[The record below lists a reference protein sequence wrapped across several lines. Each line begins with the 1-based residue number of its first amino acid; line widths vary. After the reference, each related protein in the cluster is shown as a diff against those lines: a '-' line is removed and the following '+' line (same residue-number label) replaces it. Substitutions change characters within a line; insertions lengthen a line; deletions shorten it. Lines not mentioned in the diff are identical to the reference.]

1 MATYYKYKSREGKDI
16 VDWRAITKGI
26 TDDITRI
33 EGEREQQRVDID
45 NAVLTNLE
53 DIANKPQGAYSKEN
67 DRISSYAA
75 QASAIA
81 LANQKLLKSGAISLK
96 EYNSRTNTGLS
107 STKKLF
113 TLSKQYQ
120 DNYEAGMKRLQSIDG
135 KPPVGSEI
143 EAMLMGSVER
153 FGPPG
158 STDYY
163 IDPIT
168 GEAFLASTIEDGDPN
183 TYENTK
189 KIDGVNKSLMS
200 VGTAEGIINRQVDRY
215 QSDVQATRLAESLG
229 TRIEVLQATDPN
241 IKTKEDAFARMFET
255 KDGETVLSEFGK
267 AVNKSIEASMVTDM
281 SKASMLIDTMG
292 ADGYYMYTKNDDG
305 TFTDLRTNTRMDS
318 IPDENLGIEM
328 FVDNSGVYQPRL
340 TVDQEKAAI
349 DGVRDMIRTK
359 LDIKETAGDKRKL
372 DLEERR
378 VKDAEK
384 RTTLQ
389 GLRDKKNNA
398 KPGDVIFADPNEAFE
413 AYIVADDELERN
425 TSGVVIGGVN
435 ANLLSDKTNNTFDQE
450 DATKQVIAPLVA
462 KFGDLGFSFTLDDTS
477 DFFTVVGPSGGEG
490 IRIDY
495 DEQASDAL
503 EEYQRLMSFIR
514 GEFVDPN
521 VLQSKYS
528 VIGYDRFGPGT
539 VYVDASGKPIG
550 GGVGGKYN
558 PKSK

>member
-16 VDWRAITKGI
+16 VDWSAITKGI
-26 TDDITRI
+26 TDDINRI
-33 EGEREQQRVDID
+33 AGDREQQRVDID

-53 DIANKPQGAYSKEN
+53 NIANKPQGAYSKEN

-215 QSDVQATRLAESLG
+215 QSDAQATRIAKSLG

-241 IKTKEDAFARMFET
+241 IKTKEDAFARMFEKT
-255 KDGETVLSEFGK
+255 KDGETVLSEFGE

-328 FVDNSGVYQPRL
+328 FVDNSGAYQPRL
-340 TVDQEKAAI
+340 TEDQEKAAI

-359 LDIKETAGDKRKL
+359 LDIKETAGKAPMSQYEKEQIRLGDARLKLGYAQLGQKEEESRDIIGQIIQQADKDFDNLLDNDFKESTSYIESRFQEKL
-372 DLEERR
+372 APILSKYN
-378 VKDAEK
+378 VKIEQADISDPTEVN
-384 RTTLQ
+384 LII
-389 GLRDKKNNA
+389 GDKKLNI
-398 KPGDVIFADPNEAFE
+398 DL
-413 AYIVADDELERN
+413 Y
-425 TSGVVIGGVN
+425 
-435 ANLLSDKTNNTFDQE
+435 
-450 DATKQVIAPLVA
+450 DATNSTFMSNEDLKKLIKDFVILNSSNESLIKTFKLLPA
-462 KFGDLGFSFTLDDTS
+462 TTQQ
-477 DFFTVVGPSGGEG
+477 T
-490 IRIDY
+490 
-495 DEQASDAL
+495 
-503 EEYQRLMSFIR
+503 
-514 GEFVDPN
+514 DP
-521 VLQSKYS
+521 
-528 VIGYDRFGPGT
+528 
-539 VYVDASGKPIG
+539 G
-550 GGVGGKYN
+550 GGAGKFN
-558 PKSK
+558 QGQNN

>member
-255 KDGETVLSEFGK
+255 KDGKTVLSKFGEG
-267 AVNKSIEASMVTDM
+267 VNKSIEASMVTDM

-318 IPDENLGIEM
+318 VPDKNLGIEM

-359 LDIKETAGDKRKL
+359 LDIKETAGKGPISDFEEASLKLRKDEL
-372 DLEERR
+372 NERIDARKAKGKEKVASTIMADAKSYLEKNILLKDL
-378 VKDAEK
+378 KQSDD
-384 RTTLQ
+384 T
-389 GLRDKKNNA
+389 
-398 KPGDVIFADPNEAFE
+398 DVISSINQVLSEFGISIENPINLIDGQSIKLTQVNEE
-413 AYIVADDELERN
+413 GKEVTEEILLPSDKSRDIVFSEGQNAETAKQSIITFILEN
-425 TSGVVIGGVN
+425 VN
-435 ANLLSDKTNNTFDQE
+435 ARSLSALKNKLKPASKTP
-450 DATKQVIAPLVA
+450 KP
-462 KFGDLGFSFTLDDTS
+462 DDPKP
-477 DFFTVVGPSGGEG
+477 DGG
-490 IRIDY
+490 
-495 DEQASDAL
+495 A
-503 EEYQRLMSFIR
+503 
-514 GEFVDPN
+514 
-521 VLQSKYS
+521 
-528 VIGYDRFGPGT
+528 DRFNQGQ
-539 VYVDASGKPIG
+539 
-550 GGVGGKYN
+550 N
-558 PKSK
+558 N

>member
-67 DRISSYAA
+67 DRISSYAE

-229 TRIEVLQATDPN
+229 TKIEVLQGSDPN
-241 IKTKEDAFARMFET
+241 IKTKEDVFARMFET
-255 KDGETVLSEFGK
+255 KDGKTVLSEFGE

-292 ADGYYMYTKNDDG
+292 ADGYYMYTKNDNG

-318 IPDENLGIEM
+318 IPDKNLGIEM
-328 FVDNSGVYQPRL
+328 FVDNSGAYQPRL

-359 LDIKETAGDKRKL
+359 LDVKETAGKAPMSEYEKEQIRLGDARIKLGYAQLGQKEEESRDIIGQIIQQADKDFDNLLDKTFKESQTNIESRFQEKL
-372 DLEERR
+372 APILSKYN
-378 VKDAEK
+378 VKIEQADMSDPTEVN
-384 RTTLQ
+384 LII
-389 GLRDKKNNA
+389 GDKKLNI
-398 KPGDVIFADPNEAFE
+398 DL
-413 AYIVADDELERN
+413 Y
-425 TSGVVIGGVN
+425 
-435 ANLLSDKTNNTFDQE
+435 
-450 DATKQVIAPLVA
+450 DATNSTFMSNEDLKKLIKDFVILNSSNESLIKTFKLLPAN
-462 KFGDLGFSFTLDDTS
+462 TTQQ
-477 DFFTVVGPSGGEG
+477 T
-490 IRIDY
+490 
-495 DEQASDAL
+495 
-503 EEYQRLMSFIR
+503 
-514 GEFVDPN
+514 DP
-521 VLQSKYS
+521 
-528 VIGYDRFGPGT
+528 
-539 VYVDASGKPIG
+539 G
-550 GGVGGKYN
+550 GGAGKFN
-558 PKSK
+558 QGQNN